1 MITKNSISDMIHKL
15 HLDDFIDSHKM
26 LLKDN
31 RGGFLIPIEVKIRD
45 KEYERYRHL
54 PIDWSISSI
63 TKEDLP
69 KEFSQKTVNTVDMFR
84 KKTYDLDCE
93 CLIYFDI
100 DTGNIVFC
108 NFSDECTPYRVEGDI
123 YVDLLKDMNIASV
136 HNHPIKYGS
145 PPSGKNF
152 QMLSLE
158 FEKYELILSKNE
170 LWVLESKEVVFDED
184 EIDIIREKLDCTLNS
199 ILDEVNTD
207 FNERYLIL
215 ENVNKR
221 YGDFLLI
228 YLNNKLSNIKLT
240 RRYFND

>member
-1 MITKNSISDMIHKL
+1 MILKNSLSNMVHKIHI
-15 HLDDFIDSHKM
+15 DDFIDSHKK

-31 RGGFLIPIEVKIRD
+31 RGGFLLPMEVKIKD
-45 KEYERYRHL
+45 KEYERYCHL
-54 PIDWSISSI
+54 PINWSISPI
-63 TKEDLP
+63 TEEDLP
-69 KEFSQKTVNTVDMFR
+69 EEFSQKAVNTVDMFR
-84 KKTYDLDCE
+84 KKTYDLNCE

-100 DTGNIVFC
+100 DAGNIVSC
-108 NFSDECTPYRVEGDI
+108 NFSDESNPYRVEGYI
-123 YVDLLKDMNIASV
+123 YANLLKDMNIASL
-136 HNHPIKYGS
+136 HNHPIRYGS

-199 ILDEVNTD
+199 ILDDVNTD

-228 YLNNKLSNIKLT
+228 YLNNKLNNIKLT

>member
-1 MITKNSISDMIHKL
+1 MIHKIR
-15 HLDDFIDSHKM
+15 LDDFMDSHKR

-31 RGGFLIPIEVKIRD
+31 RGGFLIPTEVKIRD

-54 PIDWSISSI
+54 PIDWSISPI

-69 KEFSQKTVNTVDMFR
+69 EEFSQKAANTVDMFR
-84 KKTYDLDCE
+84 KKTYDLACE

-100 DTGNIVFC
+100 DTGNIVSC
-108 NFSDECTPYRVEGDI
+108 NFSDESTPYSVEAFI
-123 YVDLLKDMNIASV
+123 YVNLLKDMNIASL
-136 HNHPIKYGS
+136 HNHPIRYGS

-170 LWVLESKEVVFDED
+170 LGVLESKEVVFDED
-184 EIDIIREKLDCTLNS
+184 EINIIREKLDCTLNS
-199 ILDEVNTD
+199 ILDDVNAD

-228 YLNNKLSNIKLT
+228 YLNNKLNNIKLT